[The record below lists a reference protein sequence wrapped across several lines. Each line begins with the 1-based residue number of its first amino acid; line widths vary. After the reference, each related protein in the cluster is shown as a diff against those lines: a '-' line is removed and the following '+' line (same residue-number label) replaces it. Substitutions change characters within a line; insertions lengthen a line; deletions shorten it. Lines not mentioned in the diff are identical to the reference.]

1 MSGAVFDPVTGIS
14 HERDETRNFIDLLE
28 REQRALR
35 QADVSS
41 LLTLAKKSAE
51 AQQLIQLA
59 DVRNRWLV
67 TLGYTR
73 DRNGMEQGLQSCDS
87 PGAAD
92 AWRELLQ
99 MAETA
104 SQLNKINGILIG
116 QRLRY
121 NQQALSVLQAA
132 TRSAGLYGADGQPTL
147 FSGGRQLGEA
157 DPQPHYPNPPASR
170 DN

>member
-1 MSGAVFDPVTGIS
+1 MDDTAFDPVAGIAR
-14 HERDETRNFIDLLE
+14 ERDETQNFIDLLE

-41 LLTLAKKSAE
+41 LLTLAREK
-51 AQQLIQLA
+51 AQQARQLIHLA
-59 DVRNRWLV
+59 DVRNRWLT
-67 TLGYTR
+67 TLGCTR
-73 DRNGMEQGLQSCDS
+73 DRNGMEQGLQSHGSD
-87 PGAAD
+87 GAAD
-92 AWRELLQ
+92 IWRELLQ
-99 MAETA
+99 LAEKA

-147 FSGGRQLGEA
+147 FSGGRRLGEG
-157 DPQPHYPNPPASR
+157 
-170 DN
+170 

>member
-1 MSGAVFDPVTGIS
+1 MRATVFDPSASIAR
-14 HERDETRNFIDLLE
+14 ERDETRSFIDLLE

-41 LLTLAKKSAE
+41 LLTLAREKAQQ
-51 AQQLIQLA
+51 AQQLIRLA
-59 DVRNRWLV
+59 DTRNRWLE
-67 TLGYTR
+67 TLGCTR
-73 DRNGMEQGLQSCDS
+73 DRNGMEEGLQRCGS
-87 PGAAD
+87 AD
-92 AWRELLQ
+92 ATDTWRELLQ
-99 MAETA
+99 LAETA

-147 FSGGRQLGEA
+147 FSGGRQLGEG
-157 DPQPHYPNPPASR
+157 
-170 DN
+170 

>member
-1 MSGAVFDPVTGIS
+1 MHTMVFDPLAAITC
-14 HERDETRNFIDLLE
+14 ERDETQNFIDLLE

-41 LLTLAKKSAE
+41 LLTLAREKAE
-51 AQQLIQLA
+51 QAQQLIRLA

-99 MAETA
+99 LAETA

-147 FSGGRQLGEA
+147 FSGGRRLGEG
-157 DPQPHYPNPPASR
+157 
-170 DN
+170 

>member
-1 MSGAVFDPVTGIS
+1 
-14 HERDETRNFIDLLE
+14 
-28 REQRALR
+28 LR

-41 LLTLAKKSAE
+41 LLTLAKEMAQQ
-51 AQQLIQLA
+51 AQQLVQIA

-67 TLGYTR
+67 ALGCTR
-73 DRNGMEQGLQSCDS
+73 DRSGMEQGLQSCAGAGAGA
-87 PGAAD
+87 GAAD

-99 MAETA
+99 LAETA

-147 FSGGRQLGEA
+147 FSGGRQLGEG
-157 DPQPHYPNPPASR
+157 
-170 DN
+170 

>member
-1 MSGAVFDPVTGIS
+1 MGGAVFDPVTGIS

-41 LLTLAKKSAE
+41 LLTLAKEKAQQ
-51 AQQLIQLA
+51 AQQLVQIA

-67 TLGYTR
+67 ALGCTR
-73 DRNGMEQGLQSCDS
+73 DRSGMEQGLQSCAGA
-87 PGAAD
+87 GAAD

-99 MAETA
+99 LAETA

-147 FSGGRQLGEA
+147 FSGGRQLGEG
-157 DPQPHYPNPPASR
+157 
-170 DN
+170 

>member
-1 MSGAVFDPVTGIS
+1 MHAIVFDPLTGITR
-14 HERDETRNFIDLLE
+14 ERDETQNFIDLLE

-41 LLTLAKKSAE
+41 LLTLAREKAE
-51 AQQLIQLA
+51 QAQQLIRLA

-73 DRNGMEQGLQSCDS
+73 DRNGMGLQSCDS
-87 PGAAD
+87 PTAAD

-99 MAETA
+99 LAETA

-147 FSGGRQLGEA
+147 FSGGRQLGEG
-157 DPQPHYPNPPASR
+157 
-170 DN
+170 

>member
-1 MSGAVFDPVTGIS
+1 MRNMAFDPHAGIIR
-14 HERDETRNFIDLLE
+14 ERDETRNFIDLLE

-41 LLTLAKKSAE
+41 LLTLAKEKAQQ

-73 DRNGMEQGLQSCDS
+73 DRNGMEQGLQGCDS
-87 PGAAD
+87 PGATD

-99 MAETA
+99 LAETA

-147 FSGGRQLGEA
+147 FSGGRRLGEG
-157 DPQPHYPNPPASR
+157 
-170 DN
+170 